1 MRYMLFIYDDE
12 SVDQEILEREFP
24 EWIEYSRR
32 LREAGI
38 MLEGE
43 PLEPSQGATSVRGNG
58 SGSFD
63 VTDGPFVETKEA
75 LGGYYVIE
83 AEDLKRATEI
93 ASQMPHVK
101 RGGGVVIRPILEL
114 NG

>member
-12 SVDQEILEREFP
+12 SVGQETQEREFP

-43 PLEPSQGATSVRGNG
+43 ALEPTASATSVRGK
-58 SGSFD
+58 STGSFD

-83 AEDLKRATEI
+83 AADLDKATEI

-101 RGGGVVIRPILEL
+101 RGGGVEIRPILEL
-114 NG
+114 GD